1 MSQLIKGISRTHQS
15 VFKIPRLIDLAKYLE
30 LNLKELESVIGYLGS
45 FLWYCYKPLVVPE

>member
-1 MSQLIKGISRTHQS
+1 MSQLIKGISRTHQN
-15 VFKIPRLIDLAKYLE
+15 VFKIPRLIDLARYLE